1 MAQEPVLSQEE
12 WRLVQELLQQE
23 LHELPSE
30 IHHSAKLET
39 RDELRGRLKMVQA
52 LIARIEQALTA

>member
-1 MAQEPVLSQEE
+1 MTEEPRLSQEE

-30 IHHSAKLET
+30 IHHSARLET
-39 RDELRGRLKMVQA
+39 RDELRGRLKIVQA
-52 LIARIEQALTA
+52 LIARIEHALST